1 MNTKPSIARRKQRK
15 TIAALRGLK
24 RTLWRSYLP
33 GLDWLLDSLAL
44 RPLTSVWRL
53 ISAPV
58 VRRSRRPS
66 YRYQI
71 LPQRAIASI
80 EILEARALLTASYSQ
95 IGNTLNISLD
105 DSQLVTVDAIA
116 SGYTFTLTNSS
127 ATNSWQGSANGW
139 VSTNGA
145 TLTVN
150 AQGYAGLSAIAISD
164 TSTAAG
170 AAVNFGNSGA
180 NLYQAGLSVD
190 LERNP
195 GSVGFTGTTSM
206 SGVNSLSVTTARD
219 VIVNSGARVEA
230 VDGNLSFL
238 ANTQA
243 VPTAGAFTG
252 ITVSGLVYSTGVG
265 SMTLTGVGGT
275 SSTGSSSWGV
285 SVKPGAQ
292 IVGGTSGPL
301 QITGTGGAGSAT
313 QNVGVMV
320 GDLGNDSGGLV
331 DSNNSNVIVQGTG
344 GGSAASSTNVGIWI
358 GSGGVQ
364 AGGSGSV
371 SLSGTGGNR
380 TGTGNDNYGVLFYGY
395 NASLPRTVV
404 AQGGGNVTISGAEG
418 GGANSVGIFL
428 ESFSQI
434 VASASPG
441 VLTLEA
447 NSMCLFPNNG
457 TPASSI
463 DNFGVNGNVIL
474 QPLTPGVG
482 LNLGSSSDPIGG
494 PLGLS
499 TTEMSLVSAAT
510 VSLGSTT
517 AGTVTISSGIT
528 HTSGISDLVLLSG
541 PTAGVQPSASGTD
554 LNLGVNTTTL
564 GSGSPLLINISGTVV
579 DSGYNQLR
587 VSSAVNLVSSPLVLQ
602 GSFTTALH
610 EAFTIV
616 NAPGGVT
623 GTFKALPNHSFET
636 WKGRA
641 LQIGYAA
648 TTVALTDVGPATTT
662 TLATSVT
669 SVVAQSPV
677 TFTATVT
684 LGATGSVAFY
694 DGNTLLATLPL
705 AGTSNTATFSTTAL
719 TAGTHVI
726 IAVYEGDAAHGG
738 SNSGSVTQ
746 TVLTPTTILLA
757 TSAASA
763 AALSSVTFT
772 ATVTAGATGSVKF
785 YDGTTL
791 LGTAAL
797 SGTKATVSTTTLAV
811 GTHSIS
817 AVYQGDA
824 DYTSSTSATVT
835 ETITAL
841 PTTTVLSAST
851 ASTAYLSSVTFKATV
866 TDGATGS
873 VKFYDGTTLLGTAAL
888 SGTTATFSTTTLA
901 VGSHP
906 ISAVYQGDADYAQS
920 TSATVTETITALST
934 TTALATSAAS
944 AAALS
949 SVTFTATVTAGPC
962 SGRWR

>member
-58 VRRSRRPS
+58 ARRSRRPS

-80 EILEARALLTASYSQ
+80 EILEARALLTASFSQ
-95 IGNTLNISLD
+95 IGNALSISLD
-105 DSQLVTVDAIA
+105 DSQLVTVDAVA

-170 AAVNFGNSGA
+170 AAVTFGNSGA
-180 NLYQAGLSVD
+180 NLYQAGLSVN
-190 LERNP
+190 LESNP
-195 GSVGFTGTTSM
+195 GSVVFTGTTSM
-206 SGVNSLSVTTARD
+206 SGANSLTVTTARD

-230 VDGNLSFL
+230 VDGNLSIL
-238 ANTQA
+238 ANSQA

-292 IVGGTSGPL
+292 IVGGTTGPL

-320 GDLGNDSGGLV
+320 GDLGNDSGGLI

-371 SLSGTGGNR
+371 TLSGVGGNR
-380 TGTGNDNYGVLFYGY
+380 SGTGNDNYGVLFYGY

-404 AQGGGNVTISGAEG
+404 AQGGGNVTISGVEG
-418 GGANSVGIFL
+418 GGVNSVGIFL

-441 VLTLEA
+441 MLTLEA

-457 TPASSI
+457 TQTSSI
-463 DNFGVNGNVIL
+463 NNFGVNGNVIL

-579 DSGYNQLR
+579 DSGYNQFK
-587 VSSAVNLVSSPLVLQ
+587 VSGAVNLVSAPLILQ
-602 GSFTTALH
+602 GSLTTALQ

-623 GTFKALPNHSFET
+623 GTFHSLPNHSFKS
-636 WKGRA
+636 WKGRS
-641 LQIGYAA
+641 LEILYA
-648 TTVALTDVGPATTT
+648 TTNVTLTDVGPATTT
-662 TLATSVT
+662 KLSTLFA
-669 SVVAQSPV
+669 SVVAQSPA

-684 LGATGSVAFY
+684 AGATGSVKFY
-694 DGNTLLATLPL
+694 DGI
-705 AGTSNTATFSTTAL
+705 TALGEVALFGDTVTFSTTTL
-719 TAGTHVI
+719 TAGTHEI
-726 IAVYEGDAAHGG
+726 MAVYEGDATHGG
-738 SNSGSVTQ
+738 SNSGIITQ
-746 TVLTPTTILLA
+746 TVLTPTTTLL
-757 TSAASA
+757 TISAAST

-785 YDGTTL
+785 YDGATL
-791 LGTAAL
+791 LA
-797 SGTKATVSTTTLAV
+797 
-811 GTHSIS
+811 
-817 AVYQGDA
+817 
-824 DYTSSTSATVT
+824 T
-835 ETITAL
+835 ETITGN
-841 PTTTVLSAST
+841 T
-851 ASTAYLSSVTFKATV
+851 ASFK
-866 TDGATGS
+866 
-873 VKFYDGTTLLGTAAL
+873 TAA
-888 SGTTATFSTTTLA
+888 LA
-901 VGSHP
+901 VGS
-906 ISAVYQGDADYAQS
+906 
-920 TSATVTETITALST
+920 
-934 TTALATSAAS
+934 
-944 AAALS
+944 
-949 SVTFTATVTAGPC
+949 
-962 SGRWR
+962 